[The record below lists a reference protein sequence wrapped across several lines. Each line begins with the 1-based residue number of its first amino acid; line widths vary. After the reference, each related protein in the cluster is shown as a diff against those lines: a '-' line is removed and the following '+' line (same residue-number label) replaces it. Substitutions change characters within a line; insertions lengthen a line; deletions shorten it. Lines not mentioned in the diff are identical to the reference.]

1 MCYPSSLNNIAS
13 ITLKTTATN
22 IAKKKLSISNPGT
35 KKLVATTT
43 TPLITRLNN
52 PNVKNVRGNEMTFN
66 GIPTTTFAMA
76 YTTVAINA
84 LCQLVTTK
92 PGTTLDKNKNNN
104 VLIINLFIKTPSLSS
119 SYTLCLPFFS
129 LLKLIPFHLHC
140 GIAISY
146 LNNS

>member
-13 ITLKTTATN
+13 TTLKTTATN

-43 TPLITRLNN
+43 TPLITRLNS

-76 YTTVAINA
+76 YTIVAINA

-92 PGTTLDKNKNNN
+92 PGTT
-104 VLIINLFIKTPSLSS
+104 
-119 SYTLCLPFFS
+119 
-129 LLKLIPFHLHC
+129 
-140 GIAISY
+140 
-146 LNNS
+146 